1 MFLAEAEAEAEAGAA
16 VDAAELLDAAALDVV
31 EELAL
36 DEELELPHAA
46 SAAAETTATPAT
58 SARRRA
64 DRIDWMCTSLSF
76 VVKRLADWPIEGAQR
91 SICAHLGADA
101 VHSDR

>member
-1 MFLAEAEAEAEAGAA
+1 
-16 VDAAELLDAAALDVV
+16 
-31 EELAL
+31 
-36 DEELELPHAA
+36 
-46 SAAAETTATPAT
+46 
-58 SARRRA
+58 
-64 DRIDWMCTSLSF
+64 MCTSLSF